1 MILKTRLLALF
12 ISALLLSACQQAAP
26 PPAAEVARPAK
37 MFSIEEAGS
46 SLVRSFPGEVRATD
60 EAELAFRVSGEL
72 VELPATRGLSV
83 SQGDLLARL
92 DPSDY
97 QALVQEQRAQY
108 ELAKSQLGRA
118 EELVKRQ
125 LVSRSEYEQKL
136 ARFRV
141 TQADLNRA
149 QNNLDYTRI
158 LAPFDG
164 IVARQLAENF
174 ESVAA
179 GQVVLVLQTQD
190 MLDIQVNIPESI
202 ISRVERTEV
211 NREPEPVQVR
221 FDSIGTETYEAL
233 YKEHETQADP
243 ATLTYKV
250 TFSLPP
256 PEGLNV
262 LPGMSAT
269 VIANLSRL
277 FEEEATGIMVPI
289 EAVFSAEEEPIDS
302 PTRYVWKVDPESMR
316 ASRQGVKVG
325 QLTGESIMVLEGL
338 NVGETIIAAGVN
350 AVTEDMLVRAM
361 QREAGL

>member
-1 MILKTRLLALF
+1 MF
-12 ISALLLSACQQAAP
+12 IRPRNLLLITSSLMLIACQEAAP
-26 PPAAEVARPAK
+26 PPQAEVARPAK
-37 MFSIEEAGS
+37 LFSIDDTSS

-60 EAELAFRVSGEL
+60 EAELAFRVSGEM
-72 VELPATRGLSV
+72 VELPATRGLRV

-97 QALVQEQRAQY
+97 QASVEQRRAQY
-108 ELAKSQLGRA
+108 ELAKAQLARA
-118 EELVKRQ
+118 AELVKRQ
-125 LVSRSEYEQKL
+125 LVSQSEYEQKL
-136 ARFRV
+136 ARSRV
-141 TQADLNRA
+141 TQSDLTKA

-164 IVARQLAENF
+164 IIARQLAENF
-174 ESVAA
+174 ESVTA

-190 MLDIQVNIPESI
+190 MLDIQVDIPESI
-202 ISRVERTEV
+202 ISRVERTDL
-211 NREPEPVQVR
+211 NREPKPVQVR
-221 FDSIGTETYEAL
+221 FDSIGPETHEAL

-269 VIANLSRL
+269 IIANLSEL
-277 FEEEATGIMVPI
+277 FAEETGGITVPI
-289 EAVFSAEEEPIDS
+289 EAVFSAEEEPVGS
-302 PTRYVWKVDPESMR
+302 ETRYVWQVDSETMR
-316 ASRQGVKVG
+316 THRQGVRVG
-325 QLTGESIMVLEGL
+325 QLTGNNIVVLEGL
-338 NVGETIIAAGVN
+338 TVGDTVIAAGVN
-350 AVTEDMLVRAM
+350 SVTENMLVRAM

>member
-26 PPAAEVARPAK
+26 PPAAEVVRPAK
-37 MFSIEEAGS
+37 LFSVDEAGS

-72 VELPATRGLSV
+72 VELPATRGLRV

-97 QALVQEQRAQY
+97 QAAVEQRRAQY
-108 ELAKSQLGRA
+108 ELAKSQLARA

-125 LVSRSEYEQKL
+125 LVSRSEYDQKL
-136 ARFRV
+136 ARSKV
-141 TQADLNRA
+141 TRSDLTQA

-174 ESVAA
+174 ESVSP
-179 GQVVLVLQTQD
+179 GQVILVLQTQD
-190 MLDIQVNIPESI
+190 MLDIQVDVPESI
-202 ISRVERTEV
+202 ISRVERTQV
-211 NREPEPVQVR
+211 NQEPEPVQVR
-221 FDSIGTETYEAL
+221 FDSIGAKTYEAL

-269 VIANLSRL
+269 IIADLSDL
-277 FEEEATGIMVPI
+277 FEDEAAGIMVPI

-302 PTRYVWKVDPESMR
+302 PTRYVWKVDPDSMR
-316 ASRQGVKVG
+316 TTRQGVKVG
-325 QLTGESIMVLEGL
+325 QLTGDSIVVLEGL
-338 NVGETIIAAGVN
+338 NVGDTIIAAGVN
-350 AVTEDMLVRAM
+350 AVTENMQVRAM